1 MAYRFFRA
9 QQKGIAFGDMIEF
22 ASEDGGDDGYTEG
35 LCVCM
40 SAAGT
45 DGGNAPFGGS
55 MGALDADD
63 EIVVLEGIILHEI
76 YDGYRIRPTT
86 EVARFTI
93 AEWERMLESGEAQE
107 YERW

>member
-1 MAYRFFRA
+1 MHRFFRA
-9 QQKGIAFGDMIEF
+9 QEKGITFEAMIEF
-22 ASEDGGDDGYTEG
+22 ASEDGGDGYSEG

-55 MGALDADD
+55 LGALNADD

-76 YDGYRIRPTT
+76 YDGYRIRPTA
-86 EVARFTI
+86 EIARFPI
-93 AEWERMLESGEAQE
+93 REWERMVESGEASE